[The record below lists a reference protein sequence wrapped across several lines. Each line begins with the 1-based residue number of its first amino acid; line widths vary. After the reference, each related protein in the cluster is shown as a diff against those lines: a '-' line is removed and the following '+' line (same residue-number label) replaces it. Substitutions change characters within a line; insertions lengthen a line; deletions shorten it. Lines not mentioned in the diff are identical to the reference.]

1 MNKILSY
8 IYLHMKKIKMG
19 QMIVANSD
27 HGSAECEQIVFTP
40 EANNSQCVITT
51 IDESGASPM

>member
-1 MNKILSY
+1 
-8 IYLHMKKIKMG
+8 MG

-40 EANNSQCVITT
+40 EANNSQCAITT